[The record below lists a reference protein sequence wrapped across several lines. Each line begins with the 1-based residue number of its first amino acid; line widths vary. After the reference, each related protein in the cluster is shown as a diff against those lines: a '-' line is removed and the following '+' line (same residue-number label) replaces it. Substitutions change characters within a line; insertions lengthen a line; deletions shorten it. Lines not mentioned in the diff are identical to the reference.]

1 MSKNIVICY
10 DGTGN
15 EYGEHNTNVVR
26 TFEAIV
32 RDKKQIGFYD
42 PGVGT
47 ISFIGRTLGRKIGTL
62 MGKAFGYGFTEN
74 IEDGY
79 EYVMENFVPGDRLFV
94 FGFSRGAFTA
104 RCLAGMVCKVGILQ
118 KGSRNLIPYATR
130 IYTTQDNLSV
140 ANGFKQTYSH
150 PCAPYFVGVWDTV
163 AALGHFLGRQ
173 FPNNRLHP
181 TVKYGYHA
189 VSLDER
195 RKKFPVS
202 LWAEE
207 GVPPDQTIE
216 QTWFA
221 GVHSDVGGWY
231 EERGLSDTALVWM
244 LKKAEAAG
252 LRLRDGWRANL
263 SPDPNGAIHESRV
276 GFWRLW
282 RPVARPI
289 PDEWRKIDE
298 SVYSRWETGHYQR
311 NLPKRSSPVRM
322 GAESFEPGS
331 IRTLETT
338 ASR

>member
-118 KGSRNLIPYATR
+118 KGCGFRGKSP
-130 IYTTQDNLSV
+130 
-140 ANGFKQTYSH
+140 AN
-150 PCAPYFVGVWDTV
+150 P
-163 AALGHFLGRQ
+163 R
-173 FPNNRLHP
+173 
-181 TVKYGYHA
+181 
-189 VSLDER
+189 
-195 RKKFPVS
+195 
-202 LWAEE
+202 
-207 GVPPDQTIE
+207 
-216 QTWFA
+216 
-221 GVHSDVGGWY
+221 
-231 EERGLSDTALVWM
+231 
-244 LKKAEAAG
+244 
-252 LRLRDGWRANL
+252 
-263 SPDPNGAIHESRV
+263 
-276 GFWRLW
+276 
-282 RPVARPI
+282 
-289 PDEWRKIDE
+289 
-298 SVYSRWETGHYQR
+298 
-311 NLPKRSSPVRM
+311 
-322 GAESFEPGS
+322 
-331 IRTLETT
+331 
-338 ASR
+338 